1 MNILWRIFGL
11 LPRSGEY
18 ADSSHYTAWL
28 EGELEALHRTTH
40 IEQVQ
45 PYLAHRDGY
54 IRQAAVEYCGRL
66 APEGAV
72 ARLVERLNDW
82 VPQVRAA
89 ARRAL
94 EAVVPTASA
103 ADLCGALPA
112 AYALLHA
119 KRETHAQWV
128 AAFERTIIDQA
139 GAPALAGALQGRDI
153 QVGRAV
159 FRLLAGTHAMTPQA
173 LFALVVP
180 ASSDIVLTR
189 LAFDHLERSE
199 EGCGESELV
208 RAFASK
214 STPIRARALRA
225 LIARGIT
232 RYVEDALFAR
242 QASLRAVAA
251 AHLAG
256 QGQDVAALYR
266 EALTVPGASP
276 ARIGICLAELGAS
289 RQLSCLDS
297 INPFLHHPVAR
308 VRSRAAQA
316 WLRLAPA
323 ERDEIALRV
332 LADPAPELRVL
343 LLQLVRKHGA
353 YLPFEAVRMQLQ
365 APADRALLWW
375 FADMNHWDAL
385 GTAMWLAEREPD
397 GDAALPS
404 WYPDLAD
411 WVRWARMARRKPT
424 DTQRGFL
431 LPLIA
436 HGGLRRLQLSDEVRA
451 SVAEVFAHAGLPFQA

>member
-11 LPRSGEY
+11 LPRAGEH
-18 ADSSHYTAWL
+18 ADSSPCTAWL
-28 EGELEALHRTTH
+28 EGELAALHRTTH
-40 IEQVQ
+40 IEQLQ

-54 IRQAAVEYCGRL
+54 IRQAAVEYCGRQ
-66 APEGAV
+66 APTGAV

-94 EAVVPTASA
+94 EAVLPQAAV
-103 ADLCGALPA
+103 ADLCNALPA

-119 KRETHAQWV
+119 RRDTHAGWV
-128 AAFERTIIDQA
+128 AAFERTVIDQA
-139 GAPALAGALQGRDI
+139 DTPSLVEALLGHDI

-159 FRLLAGTHAMTPQA
+159 FRLLAGAHAMAPQA
-173 LFALVVP
+173 LFAIVVP

-199 EGCGESELV
+199 EGYGESELV

-214 STPIRARALRA
+214 STPIRVRALRV
-225 LIARGIT
+225 LIARGMT

-242 QASLRAVAA
+242 QSSLRAVAI
-251 AHLAG
+251 AHLAS
-256 QGQDVAALYR
+256 QGQDVAAFYR
-266 EALTVPGASP
+266 EALTVPDASP

-289 RQLSCLDS
+289 RQPACLDS
-297 INPFLHHPVAR
+297 IKPFLRHPVAR

-323 ERDEIALRV
+323 EKDEIALRV
-332 LADPAPELRVL
+332 LADPAPELRAL
-343 LLQLVRKHGA
+343 LLQLVRRHGA
-353 YLPFEAVRMQLQ
+353 YLPFEAVRTQLQ

-375 FADMNHWDAL
+375 FAGMNHWDAL
-385 GTAMWLAEREPD
+385 GTAMWLAEHAPD
-397 GDAALPS
+397 GDAALPT

-411 WVRWARMARRKPT
+411 WVPWARMARRKPT
-424 DTQRGFL
+424 DTQRSFL
-431 LPLIA
+431 LPLIE
-436 HGGLRRLQLSDEVRA
+436 HGGLRRLRLSDEVRA